1 MSCTYSHW
9 ETQTVRGEKGHGE
22 IRTCALSLSLSLTVL
37 TEDCAIMSPKVTF
50 HSHSSHAVRPDVIYD
65 RGVSASQQAS
75 LRRKTSG
82 QRGKGSSIKDE
93 SNQIIL
99 SRTGKVSTSVI
110 FLS

>member
-1 MSCTYSHW
+1 MCS
-9 ETQTVRGEKGHGE
+9 
-22 IRTCALSLSLSLTVL
+22 LSLSLSLTVL